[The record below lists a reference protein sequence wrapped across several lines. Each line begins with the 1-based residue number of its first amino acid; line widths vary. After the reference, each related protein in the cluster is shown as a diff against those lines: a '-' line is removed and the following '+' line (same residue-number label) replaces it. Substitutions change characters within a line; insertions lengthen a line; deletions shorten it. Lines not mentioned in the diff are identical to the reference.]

1 MNCGMKP
8 FDDVRVRRAF
18 NYAVDKHKI
27 IALLNGRGVVA
38 DGVLPPGLP
47 GFNPNE
53 RLSLR
58 SRQGA
63 ALLEEAGGRFPGD
76 FSPTLWMRADRTR

>member
-18 NYAVDKHKI
+18 NYAIDKRKI

-47 GFNPNE
+47 GFNPN
-53 RLSLR
+53 LKGYPYDPG
-58 SRQGA
+58 QGA
-63 ALLEEAGGRFPGD
+63 AAARGGGQ
-76 FSPTLWMRADRTR
+76 WARTFRRRSGCAPIGPR